1 MSYWIED
8 ANGFL
13 SDFATN
19 VGMMDYQ
26 RDTELPKSLKQF
38 LDAGEADAELLNA
51 VRGELADNPKYE
63 KIATMLKNAKAPLIL
78 TDGCGPAET
87 KGESRADERS
97 AATDRSRRAA
107 AALWGRD
114 YP

>member
-19 VGMMDYQ
+19 VGIMDYQ
-26 RDTELPKSLKQF
+26 RDAELPKSLKAF
-38 LDAGEADAELLNA
+38 LSTGEADATLLNA
-51 VRGELADNPKYE
+51 IRGELANNPKYE
-63 KIATMLKNAKAPLIL
+63 KIAAMLKDAKAPVIL
-78 TDGCGPAET
+78 TDGCGPAESSR
-87 KGESRADERS
+87 ESKS
-97 AATDRSRRAA
+97 TPTDRSRRAA
-107 AALWGRD
+107 AALWGKD

>member
-19 VGMMDYQ
+19 VGLMDYQ
-26 RDTELPKSLKQF
+26 RDKGLPKSLKQF
-38 LDAGEADAELLNA
+38 LETGEADAVLLDA
-51 VRGELADNPKYE
+51 IRGELANNPKYE
-63 KIATMLKNAKAPLIL
+63 KIAAMLKDAKAPLVL
-78 TDGCGPAET
+78 TDGCGQAEQA
-87 KGESRADERS
+87 GESRA
-97 AATDRSRRAA
+97 AGTTDRARRAA
-107 AALWGRD
+107 AVLWGKD